1 MNGGAQKNFAKY
13 AERIGKIWTKNPDQ
27 FNEYYYKSIIARAII
42 FRSTEKV
49 ISDQAWYGGGY
60 RANLVAYTLALLSEL
75 FKKRSKSADI
85 PGIWSKQEI
94 SESFKE
100 SIASVG
106 EIVHEN
112 IIDPPHGISNISEW
126 CKKEGCW
133 LNLKSKLSEF
143 ENAVSREFLKELVS
157 IESLNEQAQA
167 SSDNQQIDSGIIAQL
182 RVLSIDKER
191 WGGFYDEVRNS
202 GLCTPKEL
210 GIIETAK
217 HPARLPSDK
226 QASILVLIIERM
238 ESEGIII

>member
-13 AERIGKIWTKNPDQ
+13 AERIGKVWTKDPDQ
-27 FNEYYYKSIIARAII
+27 FNEYYYRRIIARAII
-42 FRSTEKV
+42 FRATEKV

-75 FKKRSKSADI
+75 FKKLGKSADI

-126 CKKEGCW
+126 CKKEG
-133 LNLKSKLSEF
+133 
-143 ENAVSREFLKELVS
+143 
-157 IESLNEQAQA
+157 
-167 SSDNQQIDSGIIAQL
+167 
-182 RVLSIDKER
+182 
-191 WGGFYDEVRNS
+191 
-202 GLCTPKEL
+202 
-210 GIIETAK
+210 
-217 HPARLPSDK
+217 
-226 QASILVLIIERM
+226 
-238 ESEGIII
+238 